1 MENLSQSPADT
12 GADDSPFQNVCFVC
26 FFLFQVL
33 ILLNH
38 LIHQAFCFFIH
49 FFIHLIVWKA
59 KHRIE
64 AHFQVYGVN
73 FGN

>member
-49 FFIHLIVWKA
+49 FFIHLIVWENCTI
-59 KHRIE
+59 R
-64 AHFQVYGVN
+64 N
-73 FGN
+73 FYSSMLQSLL